1 MKQILGNPQAALKK
15 RKDQAN
21 KVRELRYVLS
31 SGRCKPSENNDSV
44 DAKTSYATLEECMKQ
59 QQQEEFIV
67 NYVIPAINNPA
78 DILSNE
84 FEQKKKEF
92 EKTVWDI
99 ERLKRSLSD
108 RQAGLANMVALPL
121 VASDPDIVE
130 SVFKLPLAFLQSD
143 AGDLHKLVNNDPK
156 ASELS
161 PALEIVSKAMKAGLK
176 RNELTLVRQHA
187 DAMHQVAINKKALEN
202 AERKREQLQAWS
214 RIAEPKRD
222 RMYAEIDA
230 NVITPLKKKGQLAE
244 FYRHLVERNLSKPAS
259 TDVIF
264 QELANISGVAVAGF
278 EPGGVT
284 GLTSAQVL
292 AALKEAFPGLSTEEL
307 EAFKR
312 NIGMGP
318 ASDSS
323 SIYPSI
329 HSTIVPSDEQIKPAE
344 FQKIQEEKERLEAE
358 LDVMVKRLKEGV
370 ATVAELEARVS
381 RAEMENHGK
390 EMKEVRTEL
399 HQQTEEIMS
408 LRRERN
414 ELQELL
420 QKTTPPANVDWLN
433 VEKQGLEA
441 QLADMKMRLDEATG
455 VIKEFEK
462 EEKEAPAIQESRALL
477 AEQYEKVTKLKNE
490 KSNLVQ
496 ALRANNNVSSETRHL
511 EQTLA
516 VTQSQLVEVVDAVKA
531 LEKEVNSRTDLQK
544 EVNDLMAV
552 IASQTHE
559 VERLRAEKMIV
570 DAMLKKPV
578 PALTVEVGSLKKDLE
593 NVEKLRKRA
602 DALAEQNNTQVI
614 KLKKYVERIAYLHDM
629 LGTSRK
635 ISSITRDEHLQ
646 QRTTDLQKIENMRTA
661 LKLMQEQ
668 QTKSQKS
675 TQERAVVMMPWVQTF
690 RQTNSRKKR
699 VGQAIATRKSSS
711 KKTRRSGKR

>member
-1 MKQILGNPQAALKK
+1 
-15 RKDQAN
+15 
-21 KVRELRYVLS
+21 
-31 SGRCKPSENNDSV
+31 
-44 DAKTSYATLEECMKQ
+44 
-59 QQQEEFIV
+59 
-67 NYVIPAINNPA
+67 
-78 DILSNE
+78 
-84 FEQKKKEF
+84 
-92 EKTVWDI
+92 
-99 ERLKRSLSD
+99 
-108 RQAGLANMVALPL
+108 MVALPL

-329 HSTIVPSDEQIKPAE
+329 HSTIVP
-344 FQKIQEEKERLEAE
+344 
-358 LDVMVKRLKEGV
+358 
-370 ATVAELEARVS
+370 
-381 RAEMENHGK
+381 
-390 EMKEVRTEL
+390 
-399 HQQTEEIMS
+399 
-408 LRRERN
+408 
-414 ELQELL
+414 
-420 QKTTPPANVDWLN
+420 
-433 VEKQGLEA
+433 
-441 QLADMKMRLDEATG
+441 
-455 VIKEFEK
+455 
-462 EEKEAPAIQESRALL
+462 
-477 AEQYEKVTKLKNE
+477 
-490 KSNLVQ
+490 
-496 ALRANNNVSSETRHL
+496 
-511 EQTLA
+511 
-516 VTQSQLVEVVDAVKA
+516 
-531 LEKEVNSRTDLQK
+531 
-544 EVNDLMAV
+544 
-552 IASQTHE
+552 
-559 VERLRAEKMIV
+559 
-570 DAMLKKPV
+570 
-578 PALTVEVGSLKKDLE
+578 
-593 NVEKLRKRA
+593 
-602 DALAEQNNTQVI
+602 
-614 KLKKYVERIAYLHDM
+614 
-629 LGTSRK
+629 
-635 ISSITRDEHLQ
+635 
-646 QRTTDLQKIENMRTA
+646 
-661 LKLMQEQ
+661 
-668 QTKSQKS
+668 
-675 TQERAVVMMPWVQTF
+675 
-690 RQTNSRKKR
+690 
-699 VGQAIATRKSSS
+699 
-711 KKTRRSGKR
+711 